1 MILCDSVAI
10 IIRSLDLKIIVQ
22 EILTGQ
28 RFSSILYDDLHI
40 LTVYGHSGG
49 IGTLRQLPVQL

>member
-22 EILTGQ
+22 EIFTGQ

-40 LTVYGHSGG
+40 LAIYGHSCG
-49 IGTLRQLPVQL
+49 IGTLRQFSVQL